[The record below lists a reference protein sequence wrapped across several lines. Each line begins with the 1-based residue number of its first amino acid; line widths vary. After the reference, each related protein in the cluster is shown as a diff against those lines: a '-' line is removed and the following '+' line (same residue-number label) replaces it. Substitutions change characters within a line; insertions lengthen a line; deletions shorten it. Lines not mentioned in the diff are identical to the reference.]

1 MMRKSV
7 YIAHRFNDCTER
19 GRSRNRGQAAKWAKW
34 ARDQGYSPSCSWI
47 TLTWGADE
55 TPEGRAVGLECDVAQ
70 VVRCDEL
77 WLCGPVVSPGMLTE
91 EAAAREAG
99 VPVFRLLTR
108 NPAAKTS
115 RDTP

>member
-1 MMRKSV
+1 MLVDHADVGGGRDAGGSSGGARMR
-7 YIAHRFNDCTER
+7 
-19 GRSRNRGQAAKWAKW
+19 
-34 ARDQGYSPSCSWI
+34 
-47 TLTWGADE
+47 L
-55 TPEGRAVGLECDVAQ
+55 AQ